1 MILDII
7 AGEAAVAVARLL
19 KGQGRWRQV
28 VAVTHNPL
36 LASLADRHYVVS
48 KLTGSDGDAA
58 SSSPI
63 AAAAAAAR
71 TTIGSDSDEGS
82 YQRGL
87 TVGVGLRSRSV
98 LTEVQGVERE
108 QEISRMATGGGVH
121 SAAGIALARAL
132 LSQGQR

>member
-63 AAAAAAAR
+63 AAAAAAR

>member
-1 MILDII
+1 M
-7 AGEAAVAVARLL
+7 L

-28 VAVTHNPL
+28 IAVTHNPL

-48 KLTGSDGDAA
+48 KLTGSDGDTVG
-58 SSSPI
+58 SSPV

-71 TTIGSDSDEGS
+71 TRAAGSDSEEGN
-82 YQRGL
+82 YQRGV
-87 TVGVGLRSRSV
+87 TAGLRSRSV

>member
-1 MILDII
+1 MI
-7 AGEAAVAVARLL
+7 
-19 KGQGRWRQV
+19 
-28 VAVTHNPL
+28 AVTHNPL

-48 KLTGSDGDAA
+48 KLTGSDGDAVGC
-58 SSSPI
+58 SPI
-63 AAAAAAAR
+63 AAAAR
-71 TTIGSDSDEGS
+71 TVIESDSDEGD

-87 TVGVGLRSRSV
+87 TVGLRSRSV